1 MRARPGKAIGDA
13 LDLLKKQFDGSGVTK
28 ELLSNQNPFP
38 VTGSEI
44 INAFQVRGLAT
55 AATGAVV
62 GAGYGALSGGSMIE
76 GAKQGAF
83 YGGTWGT
90 FSHMNARRALA
101 ARSIGVQPRGFGGG
115 FRAMAEI
122 RGMPLNARADM
133 AQRAQAAFRQQVSEA
148 RSLLSQIESG
158 SLSRREARDAIG
170 RLQTMTS
177 SLSQYAQTP
186 EAQRAFRSRVEE
198 GINRLAEQL
207 R

>member
-13 LDLLKKQFDGSGVTK
+13 LDLLKKQFSGSGVTK

-83 YGGTWGT
+83 YGGAWGI
-90 FSHMNARRALA
+90 FSHMNTRRALA
-101 ARSIGVQPRGFGGG
+101 ARQLGVESKGFGGG
-115 FRAMAEI
+115 FRAMAQVADA
-122 RGMPLNARADM
+122 PLSARADM
-133 AQRAQAAFRQQVSEA
+133 VKRAQSAFRQESRAISDLVRE
-148 RSLLSQIESG
+148 IEGG
-158 SLSRREARDAIG
+158 SLSRKQAQEAIG
-170 RLQTMTS
+170 KLQAMTS
-177 SLSQYAQTP
+177 SLSQYAPSP
-186 EAQRAFRSRVEE
+186 EAQRTFRAQVEE
-198 GINRLAEQL
+198 EINRLAEQL